1 MGVMLKYPLS
11 HGLCGGRMTTLD
23 LSSMELRKAID
34 MLFDAYRKA
43 MNIAIDLADGS
54 YAEDVYQFLSDLSK
68 NSVDIADAIKFA
80 IETISERC
88 GISVPPEVQQG
99 MERLDEEYEKLT
111 E

>member
-1 MGVMLKYPLS
+1 VREKLINLWVYEFL
-11 HGLCGGRMTTLD
+11 GGRMTTPEL
-23 LSSMELRKAID
+23 SMELRKVIN
-34 MLFDAYRKA
+34 MLFVAYRDA
-43 MNIAIDLADGS
+43 MHIAIDLADGS

-88 GISVPPEVQQG
+88 GISVPPEVQQE
-99 MERLDEEYEKLT
+99 MERLDKEYEKLT

>member
-1 MGVMLKYPLS
+1 
-11 HGLCGGRMTTLD
+11 MTTLD
-23 LSSMELRKAID
+23 LNSMELRKAID

-54 YAEDVYQFLSDLSK
+54 YAEDEHQFLSDVS
-68 NSVDIADAIKFA
+68 NFSIDIADAIKFA

-88 GISVPPEVQQG
+88 GISVPPEVQQEI
-99 MERLDEEYEKLT
+99 ERLDKEYEKLT